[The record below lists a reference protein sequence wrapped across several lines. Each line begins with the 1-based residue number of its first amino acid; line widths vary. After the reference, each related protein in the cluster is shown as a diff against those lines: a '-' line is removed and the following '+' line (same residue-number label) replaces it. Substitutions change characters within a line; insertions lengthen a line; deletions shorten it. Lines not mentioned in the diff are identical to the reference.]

1 MILFDNKYPYTDFHE
16 MNLDWLLAQTSKN
29 AHDIKYLKPY
39 PDVYKNRYAF
49 YVETPADINGK
60 FYYVSATGDD
70 ARDGLTEDTS
80 VQTIR
85 RAIELASMVTDD
97 IRIRIVTSGVYD
109 VDYLLFCGQAMHI
122 VGMADNIVLNY
133 TKRGI
138 HYMSHVNIA
147 GKSDTER
154 ITVRCSD
161 AANLWYCD
169 GGSIIF
175 DSVDFECTV
184 RINDGAL
191 TSYRTGFR
199 SLLLFCS
206 KWISG
211 YRTGFNNS
219 TDSRGAIYMQNSD
232 WFNTTKI
239 DINLD
244 EDDPNG
250 FIYARGSRITN
261 TQQYNFN
268 TAHIWAKNDVGQT
281 VYCSSN
287 TSHTETKSLA
297 TTNSWVSGNINF
309 RESKN

>member
-1 MILFDNKYPYTDFHE
+1 MINKYPYTDAHE
-16 MNLDWLLAQTSKN
+16 LNLDWILGKVKELDNKMKN
-29 AHDIKYLKPY
+29 Y
-39 PDVYKNRYAF
+39 DVEAEAFNNRYAF
-49 YVETPADINGK
+49 YADVPEDINGR
-60 FYYVSATGDD
+60 FIYVSTSGDD
-70 ARDGLTEDTS
+70 TNDGLTQDTP
-80 VQTIR
+80 VQTMR
-85 RAIELASMVTDD
+85 KAFEMAGAVTDD
-97 IRIRIVTSGVYD
+97 IRIKIVTGGVYEM
-109 VDYLLFCGQAMHI
+109 DYLLFCGQALHI
-122 VGMADNIVLNY
+122 VGMAAGITLNY

-138 HYMSHVNIA
+138 HYMSHVNFA

-154 ITVRCSD
+154 IKVTCSD
-161 AANLWYCD
+161 ASNLWYCD
-169 GGSIIF
+169 GGSIIM
-175 DSVDFECTV
+175 DSVDFDCTV
-184 RINDGAL
+184 RINDGAI
-191 TSYRTGFR
+191 TSYRTTFR

-211 YRTGFNNS
+211 FKTAFNNS

-239 DINLD
+239 EIDLE

-297 TTNSWVSGNINF
+297 TTNSWVSGNIITNLG
-309 RESKN
+309 SL